1 MRIQISTIFI
11 ILLVQQS
18 ALACPACEKAQPK
31 ITRGLT
37 HGVGP
42 QNNWDWIIVALISVI
57 TVITFFYALKY
68 IFKPG
73 EKDDK
78 HIKKTILN
86 L

>member
-1 MRIQISTIFI
+1 MRIHISTIFI
-11 ILLVQQS
+11 ILIMQQS
-18 ALACPACEKAQPK
+18 AEACPACAKAQPK
-31 ITRGLT
+31 IIRGLT

-42 QNNWDWIIVALISVI
+42 QNNLDWIIVAIISMI

-73 EKDDK
+73 EKDSK